1 MTTEYRDALAE
12 VDYILSLT
20 SNDIIK
26 KIPTSLLDFIKKQK
40 SPNCQLSINEG
51 LSLYGQPL
59 KKETRAIISLIYR
72 CYLCSPE
79 QSKKYK
85 IDDIIELRKEELKL
99 KEKYNPENL
108 LKKDSQT

>member
-1 MTTEYRDALAE
+1 MTIEYRNALAE

-26 KIPTSLLDFIKKQK
+26 KIPISLLDFIKKQK
-40 SPNCQLSINEG
+40 APNCQLSINEE
-51 LSLYGQPL
+51 LSLNEQPL

-72 CYLCSPE
+72 CYLCSSE
-79 QSKKYK
+79 QSMKYK
-85 IDDIIELRKEELKL
+85 IDDIIELRKEEITL

-108 LKKDSQT
+108 FKKDSQT